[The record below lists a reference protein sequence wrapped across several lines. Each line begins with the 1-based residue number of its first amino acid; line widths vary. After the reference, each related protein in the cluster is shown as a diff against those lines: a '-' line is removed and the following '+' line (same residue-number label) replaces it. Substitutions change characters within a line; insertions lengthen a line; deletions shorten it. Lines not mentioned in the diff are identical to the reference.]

1 MKLKK
6 AHLKT
11 LLSVTVVIIMSIFY
25 AFMIND
31 NTSLNNSNPAS
42 SVSST
47 VSTSTGT
54 VSTGTA
60 STNAGVTT
68 TGSPSQ
74 KVVSGSDS
82 TAATTPGIPPAGKP
96 SGGDTNKVTKAKF
109 VGPLLYQGS
118 KTRATYSQVRE
129 GQTLFDESCSSC
141 HGANASGTDR
151 APNLVGLGPAT
162 IQFWVSTGRM
172 PLSNPIIQPV
182 RKPVK
187 FTPSQILDIVAF
199 VSSKA
204 PGGVLI
210 PNIKSYNGASIA
222 DGASLFD
229 INCAGC
235 HTITG
240 AGDALASGAYAPSLH
255 QATPEQVAEAIRT
268 GPANMP
274 RFNPGVLTNAQ
285 VNSLVKYV
293 TQGIQKPDNAGGWNL
308 GGVGPVAE
316 GFIGLLIGVGLL
328 MLAALWVGDRK

>member
-1 MKLKK
+1 MNLKNAPIK
-6 AHLKT
+6 SVVLVVAVIALSLLYSLMANGGNGALKN
-11 LLSVTVVIIMSIFY
+11 VK
-25 AFMIND
+25 N
-31 NTSLNNSNPAS
+31 
-42 SVSST
+42 VSA
-47 VSTSTGT
+47 VG
-54 VSTGTA
+54 
-60 STNAGVTT
+60 
-68 TGSPSQ
+68 
-74 KVVSGSDS
+74 
-82 TAATTPGIPPAGKP
+82 ATTPSPTSNVSLVG
-96 SGGDTNKVTKAKF
+96 STNKPVSPGSETNNNKAGGQKF
-109 VGPLLYQGS
+109 VGSLLYQNSGV
-118 KTRATYSQVRE
+118 RATYQQVRQ

-141 HGANASGTDR
+141 HGAYASGTDR

-172 PLSNPIIQPV
+172 PLSNPIIQPI

-187 FTPSQILDIVAF
+187 FTQAQILDIVSF
-199 VSSKA
+199 VASQA

-210 PNIKSYNGASIA
+210 PNIKGVNSATLA
-222 DGASLFD
+222 EGASLFD

-293 TQGIQKPDNAGGWNL
+293 TQGIQHPDNAGGWNL

-328 MLAALWVGDRK
+328 VLAAFWVGDRK